1 MGVFLVHNM
10 TERETQ
16 HNDCNMPENDLA
28 LDLQDVSEARKAFL
42 MSEIFNR
49 KY

>member
-1 MGVFLVHNM
+1 MAEIEENTNQIPDIRDV
-10 TERETQ
+10 ET
-16 HNDCNMPENDLA
+16 
-28 LDLQDVSEARKAFL
+28 ARKAFL